1 MEIVVAI
8 GLIAT
13 ISLLVIGTL
22 ARLLSGGGKTAH
34 QTAAILLA
42 QELLDR
48 SVAAGP
54 PRWGFESDRT
64 IDWTGIRQLRLPG
77 EDSETAFRYQVRV
90 LRLRQSPQDLG
101 TVQQV
106 SVEVWWWGEKSKA
119 RPELGES
126 AVGATRTVYVRGE
139 LAAP

>member
-1 MEIVVAI
+1 MEIVIAL

-34 QTAAILLA
+34 QTAATLLA
-42 QELLDR
+42 QEVLD
-48 SVAAGP
+48 SAAAAGP
-54 PRWGFESDRT
+54 PKWGFETDRST
-64 IDWTGIRQLRLPG
+64 DWNGSRELRLPG
-77 EDSETAFRYQVRV
+77 EDSATPFRYKVTV

-106 SVEVWWWGEKSKA
+106 AVEVWWWGEESRA

-126 AVGATRTVYVRGE
+126 AVKATRTVYVRGE
-139 LAAP
+139 L

>member
-22 ARLLSGGGKTAH
+22 ARLLSSGGKTAH

-42 QELLDR
+42 QEVLD
-48 SVAAGP
+48 SSAAAGP
-54 PRWGFESDRT
+54 PNWGFDSASPSR
-64 IDWTGIRQLRLPG
+64 WTGVRDLVLPG
-77 EDSETAFRYQVRV
+77 EDSATPFRYQVRV

-106 SVEVWWWGEKSKA
+106 SVEVWWWGELKQA

-126 AVGATRTVYVRGE
+126 AVTATRTVYIRGE
-139 LAAP
+139 LGSP